1 MKDSMALRRIKRLTF
16 LFLGNARRLLWSAL
30 PSIIFVLIGAYIGS
44 SATEERIHN
53 DCKFTLSFRIG
64 TTGYICEIGK

>member
-1 MKDSMALRRIKRLTF
+1 MRDSTAIRRIKRLTF
-16 LFLGNARRLLWSAL
+16 LFLGHTRRLLWSFF
-30 PSIIFVLIGAYIGS
+30 PSILLVLVGMYIGS
-44 SATEERIHN
+44 SITEDRIHN